1 MSITDHKHMS
11 EGDVVRARREH
22 RDARRHVEPL
32 DRLRGGLRV
41 DLDVR
46 EPAAGWNLPLLER
59 CLGTPGVHVIDCP
72 VDYSEND
79 RILNVELRERALAV

>member
-1 MSITDHKHMS
+1 A
-11 EGDVVRARREH
+11 EGF
-22 RDARRHVEPL
+22 
-32 DRLRGGLRV
+32 
-41 DLDVR
+41 
-46 EPAAGWNLPLLER
+46 LPLLER